1 MTGRNVN
8 TLPAGTIDAL
18 KQGKKDAT
26 EVKKG
31 SECGISFNSDWA
43 DFRQGDIIQ
52 PIEEVSEK
60 RHL

>member
-1 MTGRNVN
+1 MMIAN
-8 TLPAGTIDAL
+8 TLPTGTIDAL